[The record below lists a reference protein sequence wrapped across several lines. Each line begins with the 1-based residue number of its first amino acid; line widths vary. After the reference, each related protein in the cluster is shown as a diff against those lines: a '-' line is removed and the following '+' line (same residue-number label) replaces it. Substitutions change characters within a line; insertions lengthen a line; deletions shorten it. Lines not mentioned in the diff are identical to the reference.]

1 MKLRAT
7 GSETNV
13 DMTSHL
19 MHSDEVRCPTEQSA
33 AEANGV
39 TTGWQGIFQEQK
51 ENKERQ
57 LDFFC
62 F

>member
-1 MKLRAT
+1 MSTFVKLRAT

-33 AEANGV
+33 AEANRGDNRLARNFSG
-39 TTGWQGIFQEQK
+39 TKGK
-51 ENKERQ
+51 
-57 LDFFC
+57 
-62 F
+62 